1 MNQKHTSM
9 CSHSV
14 LQPLLCTL
22 RGVLVMMFLLAGAS
36 RAHAEDIPQK
46 TFAHPDRIRYDG
58 SCMTIDG
65 HDTFIYSAA
74 FHYFR
79 CPEALW
85 RDRFAKIKEAC
96 VWQPTAPVSSSSTT
110 PMTSSLPAAG

>member
-1 MNQKHTSM
+1 MQPFCAATSFVHT
-9 CSHSV
+9 
-14 LQPLLCTL
+14 Q
-22 RGVLVMMFLLAGAS
+22 GVLVMMFLLAGAS

-85 RDRFAKIKEAC
+85 RDRAGQKNVLVFGLR
-96 VWQPTAPVSSSSTT
+96 QTANGARLRAMEIRPYEN
-110 PMTSSLPAAG
+110 AAELR